1 MKKGASILFALV
13 ILLSGTHLTIAT
25 HFCGG
30 NVAASKVSLSG
41 KLASC
46 GMEGTEGSCPLPG
59 NHLATHCCNDQVTTI
74 GIINN
79 FTSPVSF
86 LEENSE
92 NILQVYNVSESQS
105 FHSITVSSN
114 IYTSISPPGR
124 FSTNSV
130 SLDDI
135 CVFRI

>member
-92 NILQVYNVSESQS
+92 NILQVYNVPESQS

>member
-25 HFCGG
+25 HFCGS

-41 KLASC
+41 KLVSC

-59 NHLATHCCNDQVTTI
+59 NHLATHCCDDQVTTI
-74 GIINN
+74 GIVNN
-79 FTSPVSF
+79 FTSPIS
-86 LEENSE
+86 LLKENAQ
-92 NILQVYNVSESQS
+92 NILQVYYVHVSQS
-105 FHSITVSSN
+105 FHSITVSN
-114 IYTSISPPGR
+114 NFYTSISPPGR

-130 SLDDI
+130 NLNDI